1 MERDTECSVKLADW
15 GRDKAALR
23 SIREAV
29 FVAEQGVPL
38 DLEWDGL
45 DPVCTHVIAYVNQSE
60 AVATGRLLP
69 DGHIGRIA
77 VLKPW
82 RRQGIGSR
90 VLQALIE
97 IAQTKRVADCSLNAQ
112 LQALPFYE
120 RHGFVAEGGE
130 FDDAGIAHK
139 RMVLKR

>member
-1 MERDTECSVKLADW
+1 MGSDTAITVKTADW
-15 GRDKAALR
+15 KRDETLLR
-23 SIREAV
+23 TIREAV
-29 FVAEQGVPL
+29 FVAEQNVPL

-45 DPVCTHVIAYVNQSE
+45 DPVCTHVIAYVDQSE

-82 RRQGIGSR
+82 RRHGVGSC

-97 IAQTKRVADCSLNAQ
+97 IARAKGITRCVLNAQ
-112 LQALPFYE
+112 TQALTFYE

-130 FDDAGIAHK
+130 FDDAGIAH
-139 RMVLKR
+139 RHMVLRS

>member
-1 MERDTECSVKLADW
+1 MGSDTPVTVKTADW
-15 GRDKAALR
+15 EHDQAILR

-29 FVAEQGVPL
+29 FVLEQNVPV
-38 DLEWDGL
+38 DLEWDGA
-45 DPVCTHVIAYVNQSE
+45 DPVCTHVIAYVD
-60 AVATGRLLP
+60 ACKAIATGRLLP

-97 IAQTKRVADCSLNAQ
+97 IAHAKGITACALNAQ
-112 LQALPFYE
+112 THALAFYE
-120 RHGFVAEGGE
+120 GHGFVAEGDE
-130 FDDAGIAHK
+130 FDDAGIAHR
-139 RMVLKR
+139 RMVLKA